1 MLYIAFVSF
10 WVVILSPIAYT
21 HLRDRGPEK
30 SIKHFHEEHARFSER
45 ELSAEPVN
53 RLAPGYARPIGRGTV
68 FADDNYDGGYAPAQE
83 YQQFSATASGQSYG
97 SRQSSRKR
105 RLTVTLTLA
114 SCSVLSWI
122 GAAVMGGVALYAGIV
137 MLVADLSYVG
147 LYFVAINFGLMGYPK
162 NNYVEEYS
170 PVVDFAERRDARY
183 AEEPI
188 YYYEQDEEYGDYRR
202 DALG

>member
-68 FADDNYDGGYAPAQE
+68 FADDNYDGGYASSADLQH
-83 YQQFSATASGQSYG
+83 FAATAPGQHYA
-97 SRQSSRKR
+97 SRRSSRKR
-105 RLTVTLTLA
+105 RLTVTLTLLT
-114 SCSVLSWI
+114 LSLISWV
-122 GAAVMGGVALYAGIV
+122 GAAVMGGVALYAGIA
-137 MLVADLSYVG
+137 MLIADLSYVG
-147 LYFVAINFGLMGYPK
+147 LYFVALRFGLMGYSRDV
-162 NNYVEEYS
+162 YAEEVN

-183 AEEPI
+183 FQGPSK
-188 YYYEQDEEYGDYRR
+188 YYEQGEDFGDYRR